1 MLPIK
6 DKLMS
11 LSKFIANYG
20 DKISGQTCNK
30 RDLFTDRRTYGEE
43 FETLASLNQIVYE
56 YV

>member
-1 MLPIK
+1 MPVK